1 MVLSDEDSSK
11 DKLSYASLLLMYSAP
26 VVPNSYFPDA
36 NYKTGSF
43 MLSKKLYNT
52 VNGNKDVES
61 SKKKPPTLISMGRV
75 HQDNNFH
82 SRMSSPSLYT
92 KYKVLPYLM

>member
-36 NYKTGSF
+36 NHETESF
-43 MLSKKLYNT
+43 MLSKKLYNA
-52 VNGNKDVES
+52 VNGNKNVIIV
-61 SKKKPPTLISMGRV
+61 KK
-75 HQDNNFH
+75 N
-82 SRMSSPSLYT
+82 
-92 KYKVLPYLM
+92 YLL